1 MQLISGMSLS
11 AYWLSNMIA
20 DMIKLYIPI
29 FIILI
34 ISVIFNA
41 NYDGVWVLMLLLPPA
56 LVPFTYVSSFLFKSD
71 SSAQIITLILNYFV
85 CDVMAF
91 LTFVLMFIPQ
101 TFLLGG
107 ILRWGLC
114 IFPSYCVLNGIL
126 WSSTKT
132 VILSIR
138 VQYPDAHQLPED
150 NWALANMGGD
160 ALILILHFF
169 VNTAILFAIEKDL
182 FSCFRNLSAQQIP
195 PKAENLTMD
204 DDVLREEERVR
215 INKTDVIRV
224 CDFRKAYTTV
234 VGKPFLAVERISFG
248 LDYGEC
254 FALLGVNGAGKSTT
268 FKSLTAD
275 TNPTEGEISVAC
287 HNITT
292 DFEEAR
298 KLIGYCPQKDAIF
311 LLMTVEEHLWFYARI
326 KGIPTEMHHDI
337 VEKAILELNLS
348 DHRTKPAGTLSGG
361 NKRKLS
367 VAMAT
372 LGNPPI
378 ILLDEPS
385 AGMDP
390 EARRFMWT
398 VVERISQRDKKS
410 AVILTTH
417 SMEEAE
423 ALSTKMGIMV
433 RGGIF
438 KCFGSSQHI
447 KNKFGTGYEVEI
459 KIRKPTYAE
468 IEHAATQQG
477 FVE

>member
-182 FSCFRNLSAQQIP
+182 FSCFRNF
-195 PKAENLTMD
+195 N
-204 DDVLREEERVR
+204 
-215 INKTDVIRV
+215 
-224 CDFRKAYTTV
+224 
-234 VGKPFLAVERISFG
+234 
-248 LDYGEC
+248 
-254 FALLGVNGAGKSTT
+254 
-268 FKSLTAD
+268 
-275 TNPTEGEISVAC
+275 
-287 HNITT
+287 
-292 DFEEAR
+292 
-298 KLIGYCPQKDAIF
+298 
-311 LLMTVEEHLWFYARI
+311 
-326 KGIPTEMHHDI
+326 
-337 VEKAILELNLS
+337 
-348 DHRTKPAGTLSGG
+348 
-361 NKRKLS
+361 
-367 VAMAT
+367 
-372 LGNPPI
+372 
-378 ILLDEPS
+378 
-385 AGMDP
+385 
-390 EARRFMWT
+390 
-398 VVERISQRDKKS
+398 
-410 AVILTTH
+410 
-417 SMEEAE
+417 
-423 ALSTKMGIMV
+423 
-433 RGGIF
+433 
-438 KCFGSSQHI
+438 
-447 KNKFGTGYEVEI
+447 
-459 KIRKPTYAE
+459 
-468 IEHAATQQG
+468 
-477 FVE
+477 

>member
-1 MQLISGMSLS
+1 
-11 AYWLSNMIA
+11 
-20 DMIKLYIPI
+20 
-29 FIILI
+29 
-34 ISVIFNA
+34 
-41 NYDGVWVLMLLLPPA
+41 
-56 LVPFTYVSSFLFKSD
+56 
-71 SSAQIITLILNYFV
+71 
-85 CDVMAF
+85 
-91 LTFVLMFIPQ
+91 
-101 TFLLGG
+101 
-107 ILRWGLC
+107 
-114 IFPSYCVLNGIL
+114 
-126 WSSTKT
+126 
-132 VILSIR
+132 
-138 VQYPDAHQLPED
+138 
-150 NWALANMGGD
+150 
-160 ALILILHFF
+160 
-169 VNTAILFAIEKDL
+169 
-182 FSCFRNLSAQQIP
+182 
-195 PKAENLTMD
+195 
-204 DDVLREEERVR
+204 
-215 INKTDVIRV
+215 VIRV
-224 CDFRKAYTTV
+224 ADFRKAYTNAFSP
-234 VGKPFLAVERISFG
+234 PFLAVERISFG

-275 TNPTEGEISVAC
+275 TDPTTGEISIAGYD
-287 HNITT
+287 IISQ
-292 DFEEAR
+292 FGEAR

-311 LLMTVEEHLWFYARI
+311 NLMTVEEHLWFYARI
-326 KGIPTEMHHDI
+326 KGIPVSMHEKI
-337 VEKAILELNLS
+337 VETSIVELNLS

-367 VAMAT
+367 VAMAI

-438 KCFGSSQHI
+438 KCYGSSQHI
-447 KNKFGTGYEVEI
+447 KNKFGTGYECEI

-468 IEHAATQQG
+468 LEQMAESLG
-477 FVE
+477 FKEQIDQRIQLEEAKSNARKANIDEMLID